1 MISGML
7 VTLGPILP
15 TDFPNL
21 FMWAD
26 DLEAAALNEHYRPA
40 VWRNQDE
47 FWMNIGN
54 DSSKIYFAIRKRQ
67 DVNIIGYVQI
77 WSIDPV
83 HRSAIMGIRIGDAV
97 NRGKGFGS
105 DALSLAIDY
114 CWKHLNISRISLMVF
129 ENNQRA
135 IKLYAAHG
143 FEEEGRL
150 RKAVYIGGK
159 WLDVVLMGLM
169 HPSRTSNEAYTP
181 AP

>member
-1 MISGML
+1 MITGPL

-15 TDFPNL
+15 NDFPAL

-26 DLEAAALNEHYRPA
+26 DIEAASMNEHYRPA

-67 DVNIIGYVQI
+67 DVAIIGYVQI

-83 HRSAIMGIRIGDAV
+83 HRSAILGIRIGNAD

-105 DALSLAIDY
+105 DALSLSINY

-129 ENNQRA
+129 ENNERA
-135 IKLYAAHG
+135 IKLYQAHG
-143 FEEEGRL
+143 FEIEGAL
-150 RKAVYIGGK
+150 RKAVYINGQ
-159 WLDVVLMGLM
+159 WLDVILMGLIL
-169 HPSRTSNEAYTP
+169 PSRSNI
-181 AP
+181 